1 MDRRRRRRQARV
13 PPMPA
18 ARLNR
23 ATGPTRCRCEIVGDG
38 RMRGIPPLVGIVVL
52 VVVGLLVIG
61 VIVVA
66 RRIDFSG
73 YRVGR
78 DVVVR
83 CRDGHLFTTTWI
95 PLMSIKAIRLGWFRF
110 QYCPVGNHLTL
121 VVLVRDSDL
130 TNEERRIAARYHDGG
145 IP

>member
-1 MDRRRRRRQARV
+1 
-13 PPMPA
+13 
-18 ARLNR
+18 
-23 ATGPTRCRCEIVGDG
+23 
-38 RMRGIPPLVGIVVL
+38 MRGIPPSVGIVVL
-52 VVVGLLVIG
+52 VVVGLLV
-61 VIVVA
+61 VWLIVVA
-66 RRIDFSG
+66 RRFDFSG

-83 CRDGHLFTTTWI
+83 CREGHLFTTTWI
-95 PLMSIKAIRLGWFRF
+95 PLMSLKAIRLGFFRF

-130 TNEERRIAARYHDGG
+130 TNEERRIAARHRDTE